1 MTFSFA
7 LFVFSVLGAALCFW
21 AFAFFTGRWLYAEQA
36 KIRYGRMRIAA
47 LAGLIFFLMLALGA
61 FSQVW
66 AYRSEGLLPVMF
78 RPTATQTP
86 TVTPT
91 LDPNTPTPTPA
102 PSATPTQ
109 GPSPTP
115 TLPPGVII
123 NTADLGAN
131 IRSEPSVNAPVLAFL
146 EEGSSVLLRQIDNV
160 NADGFEWRA
169 VQLLDGRTGWVVS
182 RYVTAAP

>member
-1 MTFSFA
+1 MTLFFV

-21 AFAFFTGRWLYAEQA
+21 VFAFSTGRWLYAEQA
-36 KIRYGRMRIAA
+36 KTRYARLRTVA
-47 LAGLIFFLMLALGA
+47 LAGLIFFLILTIGT

-66 AYRSEGLLPVMF
+66 AYRREGLLPVMF
-78 RPTATQTP
+78 RPTATVTP
-86 TVTPT
+86 TITPT

-109 GPSPTP
+109 GPSPTA
-115 TLPPGVII
+115 TLPPGII
-123 NTADLGAN
+123 VNTADLGVN

-146 EEGSSVLLRQIDNV
+146 EEGSSVLLRPLDTV

-169 VQLLDGRTGWVVS
+169 VQLLDGRAGWVVS
-182 RYVTAAP
+182 RYVEAVP